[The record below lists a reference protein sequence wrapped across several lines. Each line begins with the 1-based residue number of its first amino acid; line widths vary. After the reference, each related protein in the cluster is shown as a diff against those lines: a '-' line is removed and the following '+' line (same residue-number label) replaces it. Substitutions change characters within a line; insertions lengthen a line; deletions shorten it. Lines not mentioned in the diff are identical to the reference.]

1 MTVSSMSICARK
13 DAKIQAPSI
22 PVQAGS
28 QIVPEQAA
36 APRKDLYSPRNSVQV
51 IRFAKAF

>member
-13 DAKIQAPSI
+13 DAKIQVPSI

-36 APRKDLYSPRNSVQV
+36 VPRKDLHSPRNSVQV